1 MNPLLL
7 AFIGIPAIEIFFM
20 IKIGSKI
27 GALNTIFLIFLTA
40 IIGVYFAKLEGLK
53 TLKTV
58 ILKSYQNRIP
68 LYEMLSGASIVIAAM
83 LLIIPGFFTDL
94 TGFLL
99 LIPITRRI
107 LINRLFRIENNSQK
121 ENNKKTLD
129 GEIVEKDKDELYH
142 SWQVYKKSRF

>member
-7 AFIGIPAIEIFFM
+7 AFIGIPALEIFFM
-20 IKIGSKI
+20 IKIGGKI

-94 TGFLL
+94 AGFLL
-99 LIPITRRI
+99 LIPITRGI
-107 LINRLFRIENNSQK
+107 LINRLFKIENNSQK

-129 GEIVEKDKDELYH
+129 GEIVEKDKDEL
-142 SWQVYKKSRF
+142 

>member
-94 TGFLL
+94 AGFLL
-99 LIPITRRI
+99 LIPITRGI
-107 LINRLFRIENNSQK
+107 LINRLFKIENNSQK
-121 ENNKKTLD
+121 ENNTKTLD
-129 GEIVEKDKDELYH
+129 GEIVEKDKDEL
-142 SWQVYKKSRF
+142 

>member
-68 LYEMLSGASIVIAAM
+68 LYEMFSGASIVIAAM

-94 TGFLL
+94 AGFLL
-99 LIPITRRI
+99 LIPITRGI
-107 LINRLFRIENNSQK
+107 LINRLFKIENNSQK

-129 GEIVEKDKDELYH
+129 GEIVEKDKDEL
-142 SWQVYKKSRF
+142 